1 MHGVQVT
8 YTVKE
13 GRVEEN
19 EALVR
24 AVYDKLR
31 EMAAPGIMYGT
42 FKKDDGRT
50 FVHLAF
56 FESPEHQQR
65 FGANPAFQE
74 FQREIGDRCEVPPN
88 AEPLDRL
95 DSYGFGAPVD

>member
-13 GRVEEN
+13 GRVSEN
-19 EALVR
+19 EALVV

-74 FQREIGDRCEVPPN
+74 FQREIADRCEIPPQ

>member
-1 MHGVQVT
+1 
-8 YTVKE
+8 
-13 GRVEEN
+13 
-19 EALVR
+19 
-24 AVYDKLR
+24 
-31 EMAAPGIMYGT
+31 MAEPGIMYGT

-65 FGANPAFQE
+65 FGSNPAFHE
-74 FQREIGDRCEVPPN
+74 FQREIADRCEVPPN